1 MVARVALASTV
12 FAVVGV
18 LSACGT
24 DPNDDSDWLA
34 ELPDTTS
41 LGALTLPGTHDSAAL
56 LEPAPG
62 LAKTQLLT
70 FGEQLSAGV
79 RYFDVRCRNYEDA
92 FLLYHGSIDQ
102 DQTFDATL
110 ATMYA
115 FLDAH
120 PHEMLIISIKEE
132 LAAYGA
138 TLAFDQVMANYVAA
152 HPERWYV
159 GASVP
164 ALGEVRGKLVLLRRY
179 ATATVPFG
187 IAAPPSVWTDDATF
201 EISGTAN
208 LRVEDE
214 YVVTD
219 DSLKWAA
226 ITSLFGEAHAST
238 DPATL
243 YLAYTSGFQMIS
255 ALPNIPSVSDVID
268 PMLDRYFA
276 QPSTT
281 GRFGVVVMDFATAA
295 RAHAIL
301 AAN

>member
-1 MVARVALASTV
+1 VARVALVSVVA
-12 FAVVGV
+12 AVVSA
-18 LSACGT
+18 LSGCGN
-24 DPNDDSDWLA
+24 DAHDDSDWLA
-34 ELPDTTS
+34 EIPDATT
-41 LGALTLPGTHDSAAL
+41 LGALTIPGTHDSAAL
-56 LEPAPG
+56 LEPAAG
-62 LAKTQLLT
+62 LAKTQTLT
-70 FGEQLSAGV
+70 FSEQLAAGV
-79 RYFDVRCRNYEDA
+79 RYFDVRCRNYENA

-120 PHEMLIISIKEE
+120 PHETLIISIKEE

-164 ALGEVRGKLVLLRRY
+164 ALGEVRGKLVLVRRY
-179 ATATVPFG
+179 DTATVPFG
-187 IAAPPSVWTDDATF
+187 IAAPPGVWTDNATF
-201 EISGTAN
+201 AISGAAN

-226 ITSLFGEAHAST
+226 IASLFGEAHAST

-268 PMLDRYFA
+268 PMLDSYFA
-276 QPSTT
+276 QPGAT
-281 GRFGVVVMDFATAA
+281 GRFGVVVIDFATAA
-295 RAHAIL
+295 RTHAIL